1 MEDFI
6 DIFDSSLTLPCEYK
20 DMSDMIY
27 VVNHIFFNTKH
38 HEFCDRYIDEKKSP

>member
-20 DMSDMIY
+20 DMSIY

-38 HEFCDRYIDEKKSP
+38 HEFCDRNIDEKKSP